1 MGAAA
6 ALLLLLLSATQATA
20 AAAAP
25 TGELTVA
32 LSSFATEVLDPAL
45 GGHGVKF
52 YLALMFDYLIG
63 VTPDGRLSPELGI
76 ATAWEAS
83 PDHRR
88 WTFTLR
94 RDVRFHNGDAL
105 TSADVKFSILRAIGP
120 RSTTGYAGVLRAL
133 LDRIETPAPNRSATT
148 SSPESRSA
156 AAPIASWSR
165 SPARTSGWRRC
176 RTTGGS
182 ARPDTRR

>member
-1 MGAAA
+1 RWRRRAGGVLLRRRRARHDARRGLMGAAA

-76 ATAWEAS
+76 RSEE
-83 PDHRR
+83 RR
-88 WTFTLR
+88 VGKECSGR
-94 RDVRFHNGDAL
+94 RGM
-105 TSADVKFSILRAIGP
+105 
-120 RSTTGYAGVLRAL
+120 
-133 LDRIETPAPNRSATT
+133 
-148 SSPESRSA
+148 
-156 AAPIASWSR
+156 
-165 SPARTSGWRRC
+165 
-176 RTTGGS
+176 
-182 ARPDTRR
+182 